1 MSLLYVG
8 CTKFPT
14 NRFEKNLCLSYT
26 HVSTQP
32 KLTSTRVVI
41 PDKDPKNFIDYF
53 FFFKILKKLFFLP
66 EKEKRKKKK
75 EKRKKKK
82 EERSHLSCICFGND

>member
-41 PDKDPKNFIDYF
+41 PDKDPKNFI
-53 FFFKILKKLFFLP
+53 
-66 EKEKRKKKK
+66 ERKRKKKK

-82 EERSHLSCICFGND
+82 EERRKIPFKLHLFW